1 MRAFSQSKNA
11 LHPTD
16 NPDMG
21 TTHHK
26 RLYSR
31 NKSSS
36 HVVSSSKIKSID
48 KQNKN
53 TRIIRIRLVFIRIG
67 KIIKFFFKSI
77 K

>member
-11 LHPTD
+11 SRPAE
-16 NPDMG
+16 NSDMG
-21 TTHHK
+21 TTYHK

-36 HVVSSSKIKSID
+36 HVVPSSMIKDIQ

-53 TRIIRIRLVFIRIG
+53 TRIVRIRLVFIRIG
-67 KIIKFFFKSI
+67 KIIKKI
-77 K
+77 LNL